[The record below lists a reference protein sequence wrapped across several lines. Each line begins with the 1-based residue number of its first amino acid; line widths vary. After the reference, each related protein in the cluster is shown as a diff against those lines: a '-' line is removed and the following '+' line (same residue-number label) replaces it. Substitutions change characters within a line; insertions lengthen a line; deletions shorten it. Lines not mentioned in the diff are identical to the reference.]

1 MSHLPREEPRLSA
14 LPALEKTPPSAAG
27 AGSLSRR
34 DRKGRIGR
42 VPLFAYW
49 AVAPTLFIVIV
60 VVGLPLAYSFYLSL
74 NRTNPITKRWIF
86 VGLDNYAGL
95 LGNAEFWGAFGRTAY
110 FAAFSLIGTTLLGM
124 IMALLLNERFAGR
137 GFLRSV
143 ILVPWAMAPVSVG
156 VLWSFIY
163 AGDYGALTGL
173 LNDLGLGSW
182 ALPWLGD
189 GFRALN
195 LVALTNVWS
204 QAPLTA
210 LMLLAG
216 LQSMPSSLHKAAML
230 DGAGPL
236 ARFFAITLPWL
247 RPNLLFIS
255 IIATI
260 NSLMAFDILW
270 IMTRGGPGAA
280 TTVVSWLGYL
290 YSFQFLRFGEGASIL
305 YCLTALSFA
314 LAIVYFVV
322 LGPRGSR
329 RPIDGAQ
336 DATTG
341 LWVRADAPARRAQ
354 PPMVRLPPPRV
365 RLRLPRAVELMLSK
379 GGFALAA
386 VVLFLWSALPVL
398 ALVLMSFTPASDL
411 IRTPPTMAP
420 SAFTLDNFKTVLIPE
435 LGSSFS
441 TSVQAKRVPLSLT
454 NSLIVGACVA
464 LISVTLGTFAGYAFA
479 RHGKS
484 RFFSASLW
492 MLLLTR
498 MTPGLTLVLP
508 FFIIFRGF
516 GLIDTR
522 TGLIIAYCS
531 FLLPLSAWMMRSYF
545 EGVPVSLDRAA
556 LIDGCS
562 RLKMMWKVLLPVVRP
577 GVIAAGIFCFLA
589 SWNEFLFALILTS
602 TPKAQTIPVVISGFL
617 SQAQFYEYGPMFA
630 ASVLSIL
637 PPVLVAFF
645 FQRYLVQGALSGA
658 VKG

>member
-1 MSHLPREEPRLSA
+1 M
-14 LPALEKTPPSAAG
+14 
-27 AGSLSRR
+27 
-34 DRKGRIGR
+34 
-42 VPLFAYW
+42 
-49 AVAPTLFIVIV
+49 
-60 VVGLPLAYSFYLSL
+60 VVGAPLAYSLYLSL
-74 NRTNPITKRWIF
+74 HRTNPITKTFIY
-86 VGLDNYAGL
+86 VGSGNYAWI
-95 LGNAEFWGAFGRTAY
+95 LGNAEFWAAFGRTAY
-110 FAAFSLIGTTLLGM
+110 FAAFSVIGTTLLGM
-124 IMALLLNERFAGR
+124 AMALLLNERFIGR
-137 GFLRSV
+137 GLLRSIV
-143 ILVPWAMAPVSVG
+143 LVPWAMAPVSVG
-156 VLWSFIY
+156 VLWSFVY
-163 AGDYGALTGL
+163 AGNYGALTGL

-182 ALPWLGD
+182 AMPWLGD

-230 DGAGPL
+230 EGAGPI

-260 NSLMAFDILW
+260 NALMSFDILW

-280 TTVVSWLGYL
+280 TTVISWLGYV
-290 YSFQFLRFGEGASIL
+290 YSFQFLRFGEGAAIL
-305 YCLTALSFA
+305 YCLTALSFL
-314 LAIVYFVV
+314 LAIVYFAFF
-322 LGPRGSR
+322 G
-329 RPIDGAQ
+329 
-336 DATTG
+336 
-341 LWVRADAPARRAQ
+341 ARRSRPVKAGAAAPLFEGGLLARQ
-354 PPMVRLPPPRV
+354 GPPMVNLPPPRPRV
-365 RLRLPRAVELMLSK
+365 RIPRALEATLGR

-386 VVLFLWSALPVL
+386 IVLFLWSALPVL
-398 ALVLMSFTPASDL
+398 ALVLMSLTPASDL
-411 IRTPPTMAP
+411 IRTPATMIP
-420 SAFTLDNFKTVLIPE
+420 SGFTLENFKTVLLPQIST
-435 LGSSFS
+435 GFS
-441 TSVQAKRVPLSLT
+441 TSVQAKRVPLSLF
-454 NSLIVGACVA
+454 NSFVVGACVA
-464 LISVTLGTFAGYAFA
+464 LISIVLGTFAGYVFA
-479 RHGKS
+479 RFGKK
-484 RFFSASLW
+484 RFFNVSIW
-492 MLLLTR
+492 ILLLTR

-508 FFIIFRGF
+508 FFVIYRGL

-545 EGVPVSLDRAA
+545 EGVPASLDRAA

-562 RLKMMWKVLLPVVRP
+562 SLTMMWKVLLPVVRP
-577 GVIAAGIFCFLA
+577 GIIAAGIFCFLA

-602 TPKAQTIPVVISGFL
+602 TPNAQTIPVVISGFL

-645 FQRYLVQGALSGA
+645 FQRYLIQGALSGA

>member
-1 MSHLPREEPRLSA
+1 MSGLQSVA
-14 LPALEKTPPSAAG
+14 KVAG
-27 AGSLSRR
+27 GAVGQSTATRPGRS
-34 DRKGRIGR
+34 RIGR
-42 VPLFAYW
+42 VPLFAYVS
-49 AVAPTLFIVIV
+49 VAPTLLIVLT
-60 VVGLPLAYSFYLSL
+60 VVGAPLAYSLYLSL
-74 NRTNPITKRWIF
+74 HRTNPITKTFIY
-86 VGLDNYAGL
+86 VGMGNYAWV
-95 LGNAEFWGAFGRTAY
+95 LGNAEFWAAFGRTAY
-110 FAAFSLIGTTLLGM
+110 FAALSVIGTTVLGM
-124 IMALLLNERFAGR
+124 AMAMLLNERFIGR
-137 GFLRSV
+137 GVLRSV
-143 ILVPWAMAPVSVG
+143 VLVPWAMAPVSVG

-163 AGDYGALTGL
+163 AGNYGALTGL

-182 ALPWLGD
+182 TMPWLGD

-216 LQSMPSSLHKAAML
+216 LQSMPSSLHRAAML

-247 RPNLLFIS
+247 RPNLLFIA

-260 NSLMAFDILW
+260 NSLMSFDILW

-280 TTVVSWLGYL
+280 TTVISWLGYV
-290 YSFQFLRFGEGASIL
+290 YSFQFLRFGEGAAIL
-305 YCLTALSFA
+305 YCLTALSFI
-314 LAIVYFVV
+314 LAIVYFAFFGARRSRPVV
-322 LGPRGSR
+322 VS
-329 RPIDGAQ
+329 
-336 DATTG
+336 
-341 LWVRADAPARRAQ
+341 ADAPLSDGGLLARRGPQ
-354 PPMVRLPPPRV
+354 MVDLPPPAPRF
-365 RLRLPRAVELMLSK
+365 RLPRAMEAALGH

-386 VVLFLWSALPVL
+386 IVLFLWSALPVL
-398 ALVLMSFTPASDL
+398 ALVLMSLTPASDL
-411 IRTPPTMAP
+411 IRTPATMIP
-420 SAFTLDNFKTVLIPE
+420 SGFTLENFKTVLMPQISA
-435 LGSSFS
+435 GFS
-441 TSVQAKRVPLSLT
+441 TSVQAKRVPLSLI
-454 NSLIVGACVA
+454 NSFVIGACVA
-464 LISVTLGTFAGYAFA
+464 LISIVLGTFAGYAFA
-479 RHGKS
+479 RYGKK
-484 RFFSASLW
+484 RFFNVSIWL
-492 MLLLTR
+492 LLLTR

-508 FFIIFRGF
+508 FFIIYRGL

-545 EGVPVSLDRAA
+545 EGVPASLDRAA

-562 RLKMMWKVLLPVVRP
+562 RMTMMRKVLLPVVRP
-577 GVIAAGIFCFLA
+577 GIIAAGIFCFLA

-602 TPKAQTIPVVISGFL
+602 TPSAQTIPVVISGFL

-645 FQRYLVQGALSGA
+645 FQRYLIQGALSGA